1 LQNQTKVTK
10 IKIPEVQ
17 YKFDVNTQERIYD
30 EDIRLNDIGRVSVKA
45 AEEVVFDLNRDFPAN
60 ARAIIIDP
68 RNNLTVGALTV
79 EELL

>member
-1 LQNQTKVTK
+1 
-10 IKIPEVQ
+10 VQ
-17 YKFDVNTQERIYD
+17 YKFDVNTQELIYD

-45 AEEVVFDLNRDFPAN
+45 AEEVVFDLNRDFPEN
-60 ARAIIIDP
+60 SRAIIIDP